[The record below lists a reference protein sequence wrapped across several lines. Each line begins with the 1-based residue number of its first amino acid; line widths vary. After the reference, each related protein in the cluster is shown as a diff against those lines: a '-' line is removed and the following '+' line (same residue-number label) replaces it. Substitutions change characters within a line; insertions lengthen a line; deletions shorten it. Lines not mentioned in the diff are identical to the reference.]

1 MGRGRVG
8 QLSPTLSGPVTPQL
22 CVRCDN
28 ARVIYLDH
36 AATAPPDPRV
46 VEAMLPHL
54 TERFGNPSE
63 PHALGRQARAD
74 LDAAREE
81 IASLVGADPADVV
94 LTGGGT
100 EADNLAVLG
109 RAQGTPGRMVVSA
122 IEHPAVRRTAEV
134 LARRGWEIAVAP
146 VLPNGRLDLIELWD
160 LVQTGDALV
169 CVMGASNVTGVV
181 QPIADIAAIC
191 AEHAVPL
198 HVDHIQ
204 TAAGAELDLSDL
216 PGRLTIALAAHKL
229 GGPRG
234 VGAVI
239 GSGVQSL
246 DPIVF
251 GGGQEGGLRSGTE
264 DVAGAVALAAALRIR
279 QGAEAPAERS
289 QRAALRDDLEARLG
303 LPVVGAEVERL
314 PGHAL
319 LLTGYR
325 GDTVVRLFD
334 ERGIAISAG
343 SACASGETLPDAT
356 LTAMDINDDA
366 ARSAIRI
373 TLGPTTTAAD
383 IDAVVAVW
391 AELAPALQLAA
402 EASA

>member
-1 MGRGRVG
+1 M
-8 QLSPTLSGPVTPQL
+8 P
-22 CVRCDN
+22 
-28 ARVIYLDH
+28 AYLDH
-36 AATAPPDPRV
+36 AATSPLRPEALD
-46 VEAMLPHL
+46 AMLPWLAGRH
-54 TERFGNPSE
+54 GNSTGVHAPS
-63 PHALGRQARAD
+63 R
-74 LDAAREE
+74 AARRAVDEARDE
-81 IASLVGADPADVV
+81 VAELLGCRPGEVV
-94 LTGGGT
+94 FTSGGT

-198 HVDHIQ
+198 HVDDVQ

-216 PGRLTIALAAHKL
+216 PGRVTIALAAHKL

-251 GGGQEGGLRSGTE
+251 GGGQESGLRPGTE

-279 QGAEAPAERS
+279 QGVEAPAERS

-356 LTAMDINDDA
+356 LTAMDIDDDA

-391 AELAPALQLAA
+391 TELAPALHVAA